1 MTRILLGLILSGAV
15 AYLGYVKGALSLS
28 GMVGALLVGTL
39 TFGLGGWDWG
49 IVLIAFFVS
58 SSLLSRYRAR
68 EKTDLAEK
76 FAKGSRRDLGQTFA
90 NGGLGA
96 LLAIG
101 SVLRPHP
108 FWLAAY
114 VGVMATVNADTW
126 ATEVGVLSR
135 TRPRL
140 ITNGKDVE
148 AGTSGG
154 VTWLGTSFSLAGGA
168 FIGLLSGLLQLIP
181 ALGQN
186 VPIGSSRIGW
196 ALFLL
201 LCGILGGLAGSLFDS
216 FLGATVQAIYFCDSC
231 AKETEQ
237 AKHRCGAPTRHLR
250 GWRWLN
256 NDMVNLI
263 SSAVGAILSVSLVV
277 WFYHV

>member
-1 MTRILLGLILSGAV
+1 MARFLLGLILSGAI

-28 GMVGALLVGTL
+28 GAVGALLVGAF

-58 SSLLSRYRAR
+58 STLLSCYKAR
-68 EKTDLAEK
+68 EKVELAEK
-76 FAKGSRRDLGQTFA
+76 FSKGSRRDLGQTFA

-101 SVLRPHP
+101 FVLWPHP
-108 FWLAAY
+108 YWLAAY

-135 TRPRL
+135 VRPRL
-140 ITNGKDVE
+140 ITTGKKVE
-148 AGTSGG
+148 VGSSGG
-154 VTWLGTSFSLAGGA
+154 VTWLGTSSSLAGGA
-168 FIGLLSGLLQLIP
+168 FIGLLAGLLQLIP

-186 VPIGSSRIGW
+186 APAGSSGIGW
-196 ALFLL
+196 ATFLL

-216 FLGATVQAIYFCDSC
+216 LLGATVQAIYYCDSC

-237 AKHRCGAPTRHLR
+237 TEHRCGATTRHLR
-250 GWRWLN
+250 GWLWLS
-256 NDMVNLI
+256 NDLVNLI
-263 SSAVGAILSVSLVV
+263 SSAVGAILSLGLGV
-277 WFYHV
+277 WLYPV